1 MPIEHRVDPE
11 TGFLLVRRWGLID
24 TYDEEAAFEERS
36 KDSQVVQGLPVLIDC
51 RDVDP
56 PDSKQVIQY
65 LANRGSRIAAELDCG
80 PIAIIAGSDA
90 EYGMA
95 RMYIALAEMNHPNTM
110 VFRNYDE
117 GLKWLFQ
124 QTNNVH

>member
-11 TGFLLVRRWGLID
+11 TGFLVIRRWGHIV
-24 TYDEEAAFEERS
+24 THDEKSAFEDRS
-36 KDSQVVQGLPVLIDC
+36 KDPLVVPNIPTLVDC
-51 RDVDP
+51 REIEP
-56 PDSKQVIQY
+56 PDSTEVIQY
-65 LANRGSRIAAELDCG
+65 LAGRIFQVAADLDCG
-80 PIAIIAGSDA
+80 PIAIIAGSNV

-95 RMYIALAEMNHPNTM
+95 RMFVSLTELKHPNIM